1 MRKLWKRAA
10 ALVVSAALAGAM
22 LPSAFSEEATDA
34 VEAKLTTMTLRE
46 KVGQLFWV
54 RPETLDFSLNPE
66 KKMLTQTMRQ
76 NLEQYPVGG
85 IAVFKKN
92 IQDENQ
98 LSSLIADF
106 QSASKIPMIVA
117 VDEEGGAVARLANHE
132 AFSLPKYTSA
142 RDIGKTGDPE
152 QARQMGRTI
161 GGYLR
166 FYGFNLDFAPIAD
179 VDSNPANP
187 VIGRRAYS
195 TDAQQTAQMVAAA
208 VEGFHEAGMLCLAD
222 EAHGTH
228 FYFGNG
234 LPVSAMAAG
243 ADMASVSMHKSGG
256 SLTQSSLLLI
266 GPNVHPGYVRQIIN
280 LTQTTSGSYLLM
292 SSLDISRRNLALRGR
307 QVFHQVADM
316 AEYAREEINA
326 VGGYYAFGKELC
338 NGNSVFDF
346 DTTKLSVHT
355 LDIGLAGIEVYDIL
369 RDEYDIQIEFGDIGN
384 ILAYLSIGDR
394 PQEVE
399 RLVSALAEIKRRYR
413 TDGSGL
419 LSQEYI
425 DPVVAASPQEAFYA
439 PKKSLPLR
447 ETEGMVCSEFVM
459 CYPPGIPIL
468 APGERITKE
477 ILNYIEYAKAKG
489 CSMTG
494 PEDPD
499 ILHLNVLA

>member
-10 ALVVSAALAGAM
+10 ALVVSAALAGVM

-66 KKMLTQTMRQ
+66 KKTLTQTMRQ

-166 FYGFNLDFAPIAD
+166 FYGFNLDFALVAD

-208 VEGFHEAGMLCLAD
+208 VEGFHEAGMLCTVKHFPGHGDTGQDSHYGTATSYKTWEEMKAMEMLPF
-222 EAHGTH
+222 EAGI
-228 FYFGNG
+228 
-234 LPVSAMAAG
+234 AAG
-243 ADMASVSMHKSGG
+243 ADVVMTAHITTPNATTDGLPASLSYTMITERLRGELGFQGVIVTDALEMNAIKNHFTPAESAVAALRAGVDVLLMPSDLRTAFDGVVQAVEDG
-256 SLTQSSLLLI
+256 TLSEERLNESVRRILTLKQKDGLDL
-266 GPNVHPGYVRQIIN
+266 
-280 LTQTTSGSYLLM
+280 SGSSAAKQPIAEKTSDTKCSFSGWLKKLWY
-292 SSLDISRRNLALRGR
+292 G
-307 QVFHQVADM
+307 AD
-316 AEYAREEINA
+316 
-326 VGGYYAFGKELC
+326 
-338 NGNSVFDF
+338 
-346 DTTKLSVHT
+346 T
-355 LDIGLAGIEVYDIL
+355 
-369 RDEYDIQIEFGDIGN
+369 
-384 ILAYLSIGDR
+384 
-394 PQEVE
+394 
-399 RLVSALAEIKRRYR
+399 
-413 TDGSGL
+413 
-419 LSQEYI
+419 
-425 DPVVAASPQEAFYA
+425 AA
-439 PKKSLPLR
+439 
-447 ETEGMVCSEFVM
+447 
-459 CYPPGIPIL
+459 
-468 APGERITKE
+468 
-477 ILNYIEYAKAKG
+477 
-489 CSMTG
+489 
-494 PEDPD
+494 
-499 ILHLNVLA
+499 

>member
-66 KKMLTQTMRQ
+66 KKTLTQTMRQ

-92 IQDENQ
+92 IQNENQ
-98 LSSLIADF
+98 LSALIADF

-132 AFSLPKYTSA
+132 AFFLPKYTSA

-166 FYGFNLDFAPIAD
+166 FYGFNLDFAPVAD

-208 VEGFHEAGMLCLAD
+208 VEGFHEAGMLCTVKHFPGHGDTGQDSHYGTATSYKTWEEMKAMEMLPF
-222 EAHGTH
+222 EAGI
-228 FYFGNG
+228 
-234 LPVSAMAAG
+234 AAG
-243 ADMASVSMHKSGG
+243 ADVVMTAHITTPNATTDGLPASLSYTMITERLRGELGFQGVIVTD
-256 SLTQSSLLLI
+256 SLGMYAIKNHFTPAESAVAALRAGVDVLLMPSDLRAAFD
-266 GPNVHPGYVRQIIN
+266 GVVQAVEDGTLSEERLNESVRRI
-280 LTQTTSGSYLLM
+280 LTLKQKAGLDLSGS
-292 SSLDISRRNLALRGR
+292 SAAK
-307 QVFHQVADM
+307 QPVA
-316 AEYAREEINA
+316 E
-326 VGGYYAFGKELC
+326 KT
-338 NGNSVFDF
+338 S
-346 DTTKLSVHT
+346 DTKCSFSGWLKKLWYGADT
-355 LDIGLAGIEVYDIL
+355 
-369 RDEYDIQIEFGDIGN
+369 
-384 ILAYLSIGDR
+384 
-394 PQEVE
+394 
-399 RLVSALAEIKRRYR
+399 
-413 TDGSGL
+413 
-419 LSQEYI
+419 
-425 DPVVAASPQEAFYA
+425 AA
-439 PKKSLPLR
+439 
-447 ETEGMVCSEFVM
+447 
-459 CYPPGIPIL
+459 
-468 APGERITKE
+468 
-477 ILNYIEYAKAKG
+477 
-489 CSMTG
+489 
-494 PEDPD
+494 
-499 ILHLNVLA
+499 

>member
-66 KKMLTQTMRQ
+66 KKTLTQTMRQ

-98 LSSLIADF
+98 LSALIADF

-166 FYGFNLDFAPIAD
+166 FYGFNLDFAPVAD

-195 TDAQQTAQMVAAA
+195 ADAQQTAQMVAAA
-208 VEGFHEAGMLCLAD
+208 VEGFHEAGMLCTVKHFPGHGDTGQDSHYGTATSYKTWEEMKAMEMLPF
-222 EAHGTH
+222 EAGI
-228 FYFGNG
+228 
-234 LPVSAMAAG
+234 AAG
-243 ADMASVSMHKSGG
+243 ADVVMTAHITTPNATTDGLPASLSYTMITERLRGELGFQGVIVTD
-256 SLTQSSLLLI
+256 SLGMYAIKNHFTPAESAVAALRAGVDVLLM
-266 GPNVHPGYVRQIIN
+266 PNNLRAAFDGVVQAVEDGTLSEERLNESVRRI
-280 LTQTTSGSYLLM
+280 LTLKQKAGLDLSGS
-292 SSLDISRRNLALRGR
+292 SAAK
-307 QVFHQVADM
+307 QPVA
-316 AEYAREEINA
+316 E
-326 VGGYYAFGKELC
+326 KT
-338 NGNSVFDF
+338 S
-346 DTTKLSVHT
+346 DTKCSFSGWLKKLWYGADT
-355 LDIGLAGIEVYDIL
+355 
-369 RDEYDIQIEFGDIGN
+369 
-384 ILAYLSIGDR
+384 
-394 PQEVE
+394 
-399 RLVSALAEIKRRYR
+399 
-413 TDGSGL
+413 
-419 LSQEYI
+419 
-425 DPVVAASPQEAFYA
+425 AA
-439 PKKSLPLR
+439 
-447 ETEGMVCSEFVM
+447 
-459 CYPPGIPIL
+459 
-468 APGERITKE
+468 
-477 ILNYIEYAKAKG
+477 
-489 CSMTG
+489 
-494 PEDPD
+494 
-499 ILHLNVLA
+499 